1 MSPTHDSALQ
11 FICRKKKLSEQKKN
25 KRDKSVFFN
34 EEAKFYIFALEDLFW
49 SMLDDWYIF

>member
-1 MSPTHDSALQ
+1 MTQPCNLYVEKKALGA
-11 FICRKKKLSEQKKN
+11 KKKN

-49 SMLDDWYIF
+49 SMLDD

>member
-49 SMLDDWYIF
+49 SMLDD